1 MAKECIVVLRD
12 ETSWKTLGIIY
23 DDGEA
28 TTLETPDYNM
38 LQSLVALGHMKN
50 ALGIWLMRNHEFFLN
65 HCEKISGK
73 RISSVNF
80 RVFAGL
86 ARSDCHV
93 EKDSDGNLQCW
104 SINIDLET

>member
-1 MAKECIVVLRD
+1 MAKECLVVLQD

-28 TTLETPDYNM
+28 TTLETPNYSM
-38 LQSLVALGHMKN
+38 FQSLVAPGHMKN
-50 ALGIWLMRNHEFFLN
+50 ALALWLMGTHEFFLN
-65 HCEKISGK
+65 HCEKKSGE
-73 RISSVNF
+73 RISSVNV

-93 EKDSDGNLQCW
+93 EKDTEGNLQCW
-104 SINIDLET
+104 SIHPET